1 MRNKKMDNKSEKL
14 NMMLAGVG
22 GQGLIT
28 LTQVMGQLA
37 LLDGVEFR
45 SSELH
50 GLSQRGGSV
59 NIHVRLGKKINSP
72 LITPGDLN
80 LALALESQEAL
91 TCAQYASEETEFLI
105 NEYQTPTLS
114 ESASNKEVMERLRD
128 ISDRLKLVPATKI
141 CKREFDTGVV
151 AGVFMLGYAF
161 RRDHFD
167 FNQEL
172 FSKAIERQIP
182 EKYWEMNK
190 EAFELGL
197 NYKGQK

>member
-1 MRNKKMDNKSEKL
+1 MNNNKEKF

-28 LTQVMGQLA
+28 LTQLMGQIA
-37 LLDGVEFR
+37 LLKDSGFR

-59 NIHVRLGKKINSP
+59 NIHVRMGEVNSP

-91 TCAQYASEETEFLI
+91 TCAEYASEETEFLI

-114 ESASNKEVMERLRD
+114 ESLSTEEVMERLRKV
-128 ISDRLKLVPATKI
+128 SDRLKL
-141 CKREFDTGVV
+141 
-151 AGVFMLGYAF
+151 
-161 RRDHFD
+161 
-167 FNQEL
+167 
-172 FSKAIERQIP
+172 
-182 EKYWEMNK
+182 
-190 EAFELGL
+190 
-197 NYKGQK
+197 